1 MGYFDVKSTIAVASD
16 PGAVKRIVYVID
28 DDIEMLQSLKFL
40 LQTSRIWAETFASAS
55 DFLGK
60 LSTLQPAPILVDLR
74 MPEMSGLD
82 LLDELRS
89 RKIAWPIV
97 LLTGHGDVAVAV
109 EAIKRGAIDFLEK
122 PIDMDL
128 IEPALEGGFAALK
141 KDGDSYTDRATA
153 CARFARLTQ
162 RQSEVIEELMR
173 GKSNKQVALDLSVS
187 SRTVEM
193 HRAAALNK
201 LGIRTV
207 AEAVTLRTLAN

>member
-1 MGYFDVKSTIAVASD
+1 MDLNKTPAIDANRG
-16 PGAVKRIVYVID
+16 GMKRIVYVVD
-28 DDIEMLQSLKFL
+28 DDIEMLKSLRFL
-40 LQTSRIWAETFASAS
+40 LHTSGIFAETFASGPK
-55 DFLGK
+55 FLGA
-60 LSTLQPAPILVDLR
+60 LLTLQPAPIVVDLR
-74 MPEMSGLD
+74 MPGMSGLD

-89 RKIAWPIV
+89 RKIAWPVI
-97 LLTGHGDVAVAV
+97 LITGHGDVAVAV

-128 IEPALEGGFAALK
+128 VEPALEGAFAALTLA
-141 KDGDSYTDRATA
+141 GESHADRAVA
-153 CARFARLTQ
+153 AARFQSLTQ
-162 RQSEVIEELMR
+162 RQREVVDELMR

-207 AEAVTLRTLAN
+207 AEAVTLRNLAN